1 MKITKVTSIT
11 TPASSRWETPKLNKV
26 AIRKM
31 ALDGIKVSKESLLD
45 TDGQDAAT
53 CSGSYDLGYYEG
65 MLRCLELLNKK

>member
-1 MKITKVTSIT
+1 MKITKVTSVT

-31 ALDGIKVSKESLLD
+31 AFDGIKVAKESLLN
-45 TDGQDAAT
+45 TDGQDTAT

-65 MLRCLELLNKK
+65 MLRCLELLKKK